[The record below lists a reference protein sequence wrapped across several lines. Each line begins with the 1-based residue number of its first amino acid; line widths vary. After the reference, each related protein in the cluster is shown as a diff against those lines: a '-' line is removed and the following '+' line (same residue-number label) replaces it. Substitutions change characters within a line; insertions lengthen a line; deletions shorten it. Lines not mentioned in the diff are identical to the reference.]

1 MGKLT
6 DPGVMP
12 PDDDSLSLMEECT
25 KGGIHAVVYLS
36 RLGLLN
42 LAKDPRKCGKPDF
55 KSVPEVQRF
64 WDSTKPIV
72 ESIAT
77 QYKTRNAIRNALR
90 DRHICLEEISRDC
103 VDKFGQQ
110 VWNDGVEKSFV
121 TRIDTPDRVSKNHKA
136 KDTFRVQKSTKVKAR
151 VKIAQSTYPRH
162 LIYEDRSDQHNC
174 CGIPKEALEFQ
185 NHKNGQEEAAAKR
198 TGRK

>member
-1 MGKLT
+1 
-6 DPGVMP
+6 MP

-77 QYKTRNAIRNALR
+77 QYKTRNAIRDALQNR
-90 DRHICLEEISRDC
+90 RICLEEISRDC
-103 VDKFGQQ
+103 VEQFGHQ
-110 VWNDGVEKSFV
+110 VWNDGVENPFV
-121 TRIDTPDRVSKNHKA
+121 TRVDTPSRVSKNYKA
-136 KDTFRVQKSTKVKAR
+136 KDTFRVQKSSKVKTRA
-151 VKIAQSTYPRH
+151 KIADITYPRH
-162 LIYEDRSDQHNC
+162 LIYEDRSDQH
-174 CGIPKEALEFQ
+174 K
-185 NHKNGQEEAAAKR
+185 
-198 TGRK
+198 